1 MDFDDT
7 PQEATFRAE
16 ARAFLEA
23 HAMRR
28 TGEGTSRRLHHD
40 ASPGADAEHVRRCRA
55 WQRRLFEHGWAGI
68 TWPKQYGGRGGT
80 GIQQAI
86 FDEEQAAFDVSTGVF
101 AVGIGMV
108 GPTLI
113 AHGTDE
119 HKSRYLERLL
129 RGDDIWCQLFSE
141 PGAGSDLASLST
153 KAVRDGG
160 EWVVNGQKVWTTGAH
175 HSEMAILLARTEPS
189 VPKHAGITYFVADM
203 ATEGIE
209 VRPLRQINGV
219 AHFNE
224 VFLSDV
230 RLPASNVVGEVNG
243 GWAVA
248 RTTLASERGLIGRG
262 AGGTTWGFPQVADLA
277 RRFGRGGDPVAR
289 QALAALFSR
298 TQVLR
303 YLGLRSRTAASQ
315 GRPPGP
321 ETSVMKL
328 AYSRHVAASADLVV
342 ALQRADGMLLDEAAA
357 DGGFWQHQFLG
368 HWASRIGGG
377 TDEVQRNVIGER
389 VLGLPA
395 EPRADR
401 DVPFSA
407 LIRA

>member
-1 MDFDDT
+1 M
-7 PQEATFRAE
+7 
-16 ARAFLEA
+16 
-23 HAMRR
+23 
-28 TGEGTSRRLHHD
+28 
-40 ASPGADAEHVRRCRA
+40 
-55 WQRRLFEHGWAGI
+55 
-68 TWPKQYGGRGGT
+68 
-80 GIQQAI
+80 
-86 FDEEQAAFDVSTGVF
+86 
-101 AVGIGMV
+101 
-108 GPTLI
+108 
-113 AHGTDE
+113 
-119 HKSRYLERLL
+119 
-129 RGDDIWCQLFSE
+129 
-141 PGAGSDLASLST
+141 
-153 KAVRDGG
+153 
-160 EWVVNGQKVWTTGAH
+160 
-175 HSEMAILLARTEPS
+175 
-189 VPKHAGITYFVADM
+189 
-203 ATEGIE
+203 
-209 VRPLRQINGV
+209 V

-248 RTTLASERGLIGRG
+248 RTTLASERGLIGGG

-277 RRFGRGGDPVAR
+277 RRFGRAGDPVAR
-289 QALAALFSR
+289 QALAALFGR

-357 DGGFWQHQFLG
+357 DGGFLQHQFLG
-368 HWASRIGGG
+368 HSASRIGGG

-407 LIRA
+407 LVRA